1 MIEIDGLSKNEVF
14 ASRETHGS
22 NALTEHSSATFLDKL
37 VENVKDPMILILIAA
52 LVVVIFLSFMGYT
65 EWYEGVGIAVAVALA
80 TLVSTFSEFKNE
92 QTFQKLQEE
101 ASKIFLNVFRDG
113 ALRFTP
119 IDQIVVGDFVFL
131 QPGDKIPADG
141 TVFYGSMKINQAMLN
156 GEAEPVT
163 KSKGDADL
171 ANLNDKSGMYRGTI
185 VEDGEGVLLVKVVGD
200 HTHFGKLAQALKT
213 EERTGPLRVK
223 LSILADQ
230 IAKFGYIGAPLI
242 ALAFMFKIL
251 AIDHQMDLSAYFAQE
266 WHLYLN
272 DIITAVILA
281 VIIVVVVVPEGLPM
295 MIAIVLAQ
303 NMQKLLK
310 SKVLVRQ
317 LLGIETAGSLNLL
330 FSDKT
335 GTITKGQLEA
345 VGFIGI
351 DESERNNTSE
361 FKSIE
366 DVPNAISDS
375 LHIAIRE
382 NTSAIINRKAKND
395 NERILG
401 GNSTERALLKFVKA
415 DQTEFKSPVA
425 ETRVQILFS
434 SARKYSA
441 SEVVLNNGE
450 SVTLIKGAAER
461 ILENC
466 AFYTDLQGE
475 RQPISENLTASL
487 TEQLDKKA
495 DDGVRLIG
503 IATTSK
509 PASEDNI
516 PEEMSLLGFSLIR
529 DELRPDA
536 KAAISELQSAGIQ
549 TVMCTGDR
557 HGTAIAI
564 AKECGLIEIED
575 YVAITSTELGKM
587 SDDELKQ
594 IIPKLRV
601 ISRCLPNDKTRLVN
615 VSQSLGL
622 VVGMTGD
629 GVNDSPA
636 LSKSDVGFALGS
648 GTEVAKEASD
658 IVVLDDN
665 IQSIANAVH
674 YGRTIYRSVQK
685 FITFQLSVNVSAIFL
700 AFIGPFLGFE
710 LPLTMI
716 QLLWINLIMDTLA
729 ALAFSGEP
737 PLEKHMNERP
747 KSREESIISKEM
759 WSSIL
764 FNGLY
769 IGFLCVAFLTLPI
782 FKSIFQR
789 IDDPQLSKLVFLT
802 AFFSLF
808 VLLNNFNKFN
818 VRVEELNLLGHIM
831 QNKGFLQVVVTI
843 FIVQFA
849 LTEIGG
855 DMFRTSPMSNYE
867 WLWVLGLAF
876 SIIPVDLARK
886 AIFTS
891 KR

>member
-1 MIEIDGLSKNEVF
+1 MIELDGLSENEVI
-14 ASRETHGS
+14 ASREKHGS
-22 NALTEHSSATFLDKL
+22 NSLTEQASVTFWDKL
-37 VENVKDPMILILIAA
+37 AENAKDPMILILIVA

-80 TLVSTFSEFKNE
+80 TLVATFSEFKNE

-101 ASKIFLNVFRDG
+101 ASKIFLNVFRSG
-113 ALRFTP
+113 ELRLIP
-119 IDQIVVGDFVFL
+119 IDEIVVSDYVFL

-141 TVFYGSMKINQAMLN
+141 SVFHGKLKINQAMLN
-156 GEAEPVT
+156 GEAEPV
-163 KSKGDADL
+163 SKIEGSADL
-171 ANLNDKSGMYRGTI
+171 KNLNDNHGLYRGTI
-185 VEDGEGVLLVKVVGD
+185 VEDGEGVMQVGVIGD
-200 HTHFGKLAQALKT
+200 QTHFGKLAKALKS
-213 EERTGPLRVK
+213 EDRIGPLRVK
-223 LSILADQ
+223 LSTLADQ

-242 ALAFMFKIL
+242 AFAFMFKII
-251 AIDHQMDLSAYFAQE
+251 AIDYQFDFTAYFAQD
-266 WHLYLN
+266 WHAYLN
-272 DIITAVILA
+272 DIMTALILA

-345 VGFIGI
+345 VGFLGI
-351 DESERNNTSE
+351 DETEANNTHE
-361 FKSIE
+361 FPRIDE
-366 DVPNAISDS
+366 VPVEITETLNM
-375 LHIAIRE
+375 AIRE
-382 NTSAIINRKAKND
+382 NTSAIVNRKAKNE

-415 DQTEFKSPVA
+415 DQVEFKSPVA
-425 ETRVQILFS
+425 EIRAQILFS

-441 SEVVLNNGE
+441 SEVVLKSGKT
-450 SVTLIKGAAER
+450 VTLIKGAAER

-466 AFYTDLQGE
+466 TYYTDLHGTRKE
-475 RQPISENLTASL
+475 LTKPLLDSL
-487 TEQLDKKA
+487 TSQLDRKA

-503 IATTSK
+503 IATTTK
-509 PASEDNI
+509 PATEDSI

-529 DELRPDA
+529 DEIRPEA
-536 KAAISELQSAGIQ
+536 NAAIHELQSAGIQ

-564 AKECGLIEIED
+564 AKECGLIDIED
-575 YVAITSTELGKM
+575 YVAITSTELGEM
-587 SDDELKQ
+587 SDEELKG

-601 ISRCLPNDKTRLVN
+601 ISRCLPSDKTRLVN

-700 AFIGPFLGFE
+700 AFIGPFFGFE

-737 PLEKHMNERP
+737 PLNKHMEERP
-747 KSREESIISKEM
+747 KSRDEGIITKEM

-764 FNGLY
+764 FNGMY
-769 IGFLCVAFLTLPI
+769 IGLLCLAFLTLPF
-782 FKSIFQR
+782 FKNLFTRMDNPNGETI
-789 IDDPQLSKLVFLT
+789 IFLT

-818 VRVEELNLLGHIM
+818 VRVEELNLLHHVSE
-831 QNKGFLQVVVTI
+831 NKGFLQVIASI
-843 FIVQFA
+843 FLVQFI
-849 LTEIGG
+849 LTEVGG
-855 DMFRTSPMSNYE
+855 EMFRTVPMTIVE
-867 WLWVLGLAF
+867 WIWVLLLAF
-876 SIIPVDLARK
+876 SIIPFDLARK
-886 AIFTS
+886 ALLT
-891 KR
+891 KGR